1 MTASAFRF
9 TVNARTADT
18 YTARIRETDQ
28 PIGLVRKGVG
38 HWTAHPTA
46 ETMLDGWYS
55 TRADA
60 AQALLVTAQRLAQ
73 VEARADAEHA
83 ADEEQRTLDAVEPAP
98 LVERVAAVLD
108 ATIVPI
114 ASVRPH
120 GEGRAL
126 VTIGDRVIGDPQRYA
141 DTGSIAGRHYSAR
154 SALARAGYREIP
166 AGGTQILV
174 EDREPVGVDE
184 PGPEI
189 DNSREQPRPV
199 EWSEIPGPEVATR
212 SAGSRLSNAAV
223 LSMLRNGG
231 PWAEQ
236 DPRVVGPDRA

>member
-73 VEARADAEHA
+73 VEAIADAAEPVEA
-83 ADEEQRTLDAVEPAP
+83 DVLPTDEERVS

-114 ASVRPH
+114 ASVRPY

-154 SALARAGYREIP
+154 SALARAGYRETP
-166 AGGTQILV
+166 TGGAQIIV
-174 EDREPVGVDE
+174 ADREPVDE
-184 PGPEI
+184 PGPEV
-189 DNSREQPRPV
+189 DDPREQPRPV
-199 EWSEIPGPEVATR
+199 EWSEVPGPEVSTR

-231 PWAEQ
+231 SWAEQ